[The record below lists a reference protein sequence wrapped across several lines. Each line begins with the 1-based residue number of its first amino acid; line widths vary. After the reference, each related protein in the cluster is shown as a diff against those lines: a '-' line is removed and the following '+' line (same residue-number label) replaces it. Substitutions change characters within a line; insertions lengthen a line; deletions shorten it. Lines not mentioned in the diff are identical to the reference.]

1 MLTNSFVNDAS
12 SFSSLAEI
20 GNFQK
25 HFWASFENVQKEK
38 YSKQEILSP
47 LEKWE
52 YFWALFLGQHQSW
65 VLKLYLICQNRYVCK
80 WVFYLKVFIF
90 TKPVYCLLILLFE
103 LIKLSLEIN
112 FKELSLVSWEN
123 QAQALHI
130 FIF

>member
-1 MLTNSFVNDAS
+1 MLTNFFVNEAS
-12 SFSSLAEI
+12 SFSSLAEK
-20 GNFQK
+20 GNFHTSEPVLRIFRQ
-25 HFWASFENVQKEK
+25 K

-52 YFWALFLGQHQSW
+52 YFWALFLGQCQSW

-103 LIKLSLEIN
+103 LIKLSLELN

-123 QAQALHI
+123 QAQSLHI

>member
-1 MLTNSFVNDAS
+1 MLTNFFVNEAS
-12 SFSSLAEI
+12 SFSSLAEK
-20 GNFQK
+20 GNFHTSEPVLRIFRQ
-25 HFWASFENVQKEK
+25 K

-52 YFWALFLGQHQSW
+52 YFWALFLGQCQSW

>member
-1 MLTNSFVNDAS
+1 MLTNFFVNEAS
-12 SFSSLAEI
+12 SFSSLAEK
-20 GNFQK
+20 GNFHTSEPVLRIFRQ
-25 HFWASFENVQKEK
+25 K

-52 YFWALFLGQHQSW
+52 YFWALFLGQCQSW
-65 VLKLYLICQNRYVCK
+65 VLKLYSICQNRYVCK

>member
-1 MLTNSFVNDAS
+1 MLTNFFVNEAS
-12 SFSSLAEI
+12 SFSSLAEK
-20 GNFQK
+20 GNFHTSEPVLRIFRQ
-25 HFWASFENVQKEK
+25 K

-52 YFWALFLGQHQSW
+52 YFWALFLGQYQSW
-65 VLKLYLICQNRYVCK
+65 VLKLYSICQNRYVCK

>member
-1 MLTNSFVNDAS
+1 MLTNFFVNEAS
-12 SFSSLAEI
+12 SFSSLAEK
-20 GNFQK
+20 GNFHTSEPVLRLFRQ
-25 HFWASFENVQKEK
+25 K

-52 YFWALFLGQHQSW
+52 YFWALFLGQCQSW